1 MKRFRKHFCF
11 NRTNIVCLASI
22 ALVIFFTTENSYA
35 SELILITISDRMSDV
50 IFDGRWTFKA
60 EWKNSSLETLSYLD
74 KTEIQLR
81 TAHHENFIF
90 VFVDFVSD
98 THLNKGSDRV
108 LVCFDTKNDK
118 TSKSG
123 SDDYCFMSVLGR
135 NTPMTFQGGSPF
147 ALNGYFKKIPNPEG
161 LIGIGAVSDENDR
174 YSKIPHPSYEFRIP
188 TDLVGRSNNYGFY
201 VGVFDSQFNK
211 VYSWPQEIFVD
222 RPFQIP
228 SPSTWGDLVSPDNSL
243 PEFEWQLLVLVSGF
257 IFTLLVTKF
266 RNTRHHEKHIQAIK
280 ITLQKL
286 VYNGLGSNREK

>member
-1 MKRFRKHFCF
+1 MKDLGKICQIHI
-11 NRTNIVCLASI
+11 THLGCLFSI
-22 ALVIFFTTENSYA
+22 AIVILIPSANSYA
-35 SELILITISDRMSDV
+35 SEPIMITISDKMNDV
-50 IFDGRWTFKA
+50 IFDGRWTNKG
-60 EWKNSSLETLSYLD
+60 EWKNSSLDTLSYSD
-74 KTEIQLR
+74 NTAIQLR
-81 TAHHENFIF
+81 TAHQRNFIYI
-90 VFVDFVSD
+90 FVDVVSD

-188 TDLVGRSNNYGFY
+188 TDFIGRSNNFGFY
-201 VGVFDSQFNK
+201 VGVFDSQSNK

-228 SPSTWGDLVSPDNSL
+228 SPSTWGELVSLDNSL
-243 PEFEWQLLVLVSGF
+243 PEFEWQLLVLVLGF

-266 RNTRHHEKHIQAIK
+266 RNARHHEKHIQAIK
-280 ITLQKL
+280 ITL
-286 VYNGLGSNREK
+286 